1 MRTISIRSVA
11 RPPSSDRLRLRF
23 VASGKKE
30 KDFRGDA
37 FASRERIE
45 KGGVVL
51 LWGTGAPEDEGTAH
65 QRGAVAALR
74 AASRL
79 GLRRVAIEIPIHD
92 GGVRGPHPRAVESIV
107 RGLRL
112 AEAVLDRKGKRK
124 KAEKISADL
133 VGAKASDVVRAEAIA
148 QGCVFAREIADLPP
162 DEKAPAAVARMAAAR
177 LRAARVRTRVL
188 DAASLRRGG
197 YGGILAVGKG
207 SDRPPVLFRAE
218 WNPPRAKR
226 SIVLVGKGVVFDA
239 GGLSIKTYE
248 GMKTMKC
255 DCAGGAAVLGAVL
268 AAARLRLP
276 VRVVALVGFVEN
288 MLGGSAMKPGD
299 VIRTRSGKTIEMLNT
314 DAEGRIVLADL
325 LADATG
331 EAKRIRAAGTIDVA
345 TLTGACVVALGEDR
359 AGLFS
364 NDKAWGRRVREAAAR
379 AGEWV
384 WPLPLGPEFDE
395 EMKSKIADR
404 KNTGSRWG
412 GACNAAAFL
421 TTWAPATWAHLDIA
435 GPGFSERES
444 GGRIGGGSG
453 FGVATL
459 VEVIR
464 DLAGR

>member
-1 MRTISIRSVA
+1 MTISIRSAPRV
-11 RPPSSDRLRLRF
+11 STSDRLRLRF
-23 VASGKKE
+23 VAPSQKSEKKE

-45 KGGVVL
+45 KGGAVL
-51 LWGTGAPEDEGTAH
+51 WWGTGAPEDEGTAH

-74 AASRL
+74 AAARL
-79 GLRRVAIEIPIHD
+79 GLARIVIEVPS
-92 GGVRGPHPRAVESIV
+92 PRAVEPII

-112 AEAVLDRKGKRK
+112 AEATLDRKGKRK
-124 KAEKISADL
+124 KPEKVFVDL
-133 VGAKASDVVRAEAIA
+133 VRAKPTDIARAEALA
-148 QGCVFAREIADLPP
+148 LGCVLAREIADLPP

-188 DAASLRRGG
+188 DVAALRRGG

-218 WNPPRAKR
+218 WNPPRSHGAA
-226 SIVLVGKGVVFDA
+226 IVLVGKGVVFDS

-255 DCAGGAAVLGAVL
+255 DCAGGGAVLGAVL

-325 LADATG
+325 LADACD
-331 EAKRIRAAGTIDVA
+331 EATRIRAAGTIDVA

-359 AGLFS
+359 AGLFA
-364 NDKAWGRRVREAAAR
+364 NDKVWSRRVREAAAR

-384 WPLPLGPEFDE
+384 WPLPLGPEFDD

-404 KNTGSRWG
+404 KNVGTRWG

-421 TTWAPATWAHLDIA
+421 TTWAPSVWAHLDIA

-444 GGRIGGGSG
+444 GGRIAGGSG